1 MVPFGGSI
9 ERCLKCPAVP
19 DEAYMENMSGVQE
32 RGVMRNI
39 KVVLEY
45 DGTNYAGWQRQKN
58 ALSIQQVM
66 EEALCRLTGERVTV
80 IGAGRTDSGVH
91 ARGQVA
97 NFITASS
104 IPAERFGFALNSLLP
119 PDIRVLESEEVPHE
133 FHARYWAKAKQYR
146 YSICARTHAPAIA
159 RNYYYHVPYALDVKA
174 MNAAAQYIIGTHDF
188 KAFQSAGSS
197 VKNTVR
203 TVYQAC
209 WTWEPPCY
217 LYFDI
222 RGNGFLY
229 NMVRILVGTFIEIG
243 RHRMQ
248 ASDIRRILESGDRD
262 EAGPTAPAHGLC
274 LMKVYY

>member
-1 MVPFGGSI
+1 
-9 ERCLKCPAVP
+9 
-19 DEAYMENMSGVQE
+19 
-32 RGVMRNI
+32 MRNI
-39 KVVLEY
+39 KLVLEY

-58 ALSIQQVM
+58 ALSIQQVV
-66 EEALCRLTGERVTV
+66 EEALYKLTGEKITV

-97 NFITASS
+97 NFFTASR
-104 IPAERFGFALNSLLP
+104 IPADRFSFALNSLLP
-119 PDIRVLESEEVPHE
+119 YDIRVLESQEVPPE

-146 YSICARTHAPAIA
+146 YSICARTHAPAIG
-159 RNYYYHVPYALDVKA
+159 RNYYYHVPDVLDVEA
-174 MNAAAQYIIGTHDF
+174 MNAAAQYIAGTHDF

-203 TVYQAC
+203 TIYQAR
-209 WTWEPPCY
+209 WIWEPPCY

-222 RGNGFLY
+222 KGNGFLY

-248 ASDIRRILESGDRD
+248 ESDMKRILESGDRD
-262 EAGPTAPAHGLC
+262 KAGPTAPAHGLC
-274 LMKVYY
+274 LEKVYY